1 MFGGS
6 EMTLSGIPLNK
17 IKIYGGSAH
26 LTEIAVCDVLGAPIK
41 QQLDIP

>member
-6 EMTLSGIPLNK
+6 EMTLSKGTPLNK
-17 IKIYGGSAH
+17 IKIYGGSEH

-41 QQLDIP
+41 Q